1 MTRTTEDVNLCKSTV
16 NSLTGLG
23 TIIFEANKA
32 KGYWPENV
40 NDRNKGELLMLMVSE
55 LAEGMEADR
64 KDLMDDHLPQ
74 YKGLHVE
81 LADCM
86 IRIFDFCGAH
96 QINIGQIIQAKLK
109 YNASRPF
116 KHGKKY

>member
-1 MTRTTEDVNLCKSTV
+1 MGWGTNLSR
-16 NSLTGLG
+16 
-23 TIIFEANKA
+23 I
-32 KGYWPENV
+32 PENV
-40 NDRNKGELLMLMVSE
+40 NDRNVGEALMLMTSE
-55 LAEGMEADR
+55 LAEGMEAHR
-64 KDLMDDHLPQ
+64 KGLKDDHLPE
-74 YKGLHVE
+74 YDGLHVE

-96 QINIGQIIQAKLK
+96 KINIGDIIQAKLK